1 MFHDEFQVPVITAAE
16 ARDRVAE
23 LEAERALA
31 FAVGV
36 AEIDSY
42 LHDLDEELDLWRRH
56 YLTAAVTEIA
66 TLRADLFGAQDG

>member
-1 MFHDEFQVPVITAAE
+1 MFHDEFQVLVMTAAE

-42 LHDLDEELDLWRRH
+42 LHDLDDELDLWRRR

-66 TLRADLFGAQDG
+66 TLHAELFGVQAG